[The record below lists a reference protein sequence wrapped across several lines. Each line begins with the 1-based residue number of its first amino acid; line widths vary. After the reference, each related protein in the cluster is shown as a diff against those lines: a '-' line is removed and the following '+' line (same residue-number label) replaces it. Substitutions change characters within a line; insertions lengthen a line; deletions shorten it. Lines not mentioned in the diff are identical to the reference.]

1 MKLSATFLAA
11 LFGTS
16 EANVSCQNGKNLFE
30 ASCDS
35 NGFLIKI
42 NQACRAE
49 GFSGIDFPNSFVW
62 GSSDQKTLVNPN
74 CAADSCT
81 YADVTATG
89 SGTCSAVKPVTGK
102 QDADGADTH
111 SWTVPLNECGVTGTF
126 DDINNV
132 WKYDLYFNSNSVAN
146 TANNIVQMNQVKF
159 TCSLQSFQQDVAN
172 GVVISDGSLVADP
185 TEEVINLRDQVELKI
200 STRSGNDVV
209 NSVAGIA
216 FDGNAAMLDG
226 MTADATT
233 ANIGDHV
240 ELRLQEKDGQNPF
253 NAFSLSLIK
262 CWASKDPKTSAAGEE
277 TISGSDTALE
287 LKLWDNFCPLFD
299 WVAPE
304 SGADTGSG
312 YLKKYWNRESS
323 IHAINFRQFAFLNDF
338 NLGSD
343 SLYYH
348 CHIKVCP
355 KNEETTCSK
364 KDMANVENIC
374 TAPTYYSAA
383 QAASSGTQRKRRD
396 NIITRR
402 QSDLDGS
409 TSFEIVQK
417 VSTPDVAREDCQ
429 TIDGNVCI
437 VKKDQ
442 RAETTSGSTSN
453 TTNDKDNSSAVV
465 AGTSL
470 AAFIALLNLH

>member
-1 MKLSATFLAA
+1 LSATILAA
-11 LFGTS
+11 FIGS
-16 EANVSCQNGKNLFE
+16 GEANVSCQNGKNLFE
-30 ASCDS
+30 PSCDS

-62 GSSDQKTLVNPN
+62 GSNSPKSLVNPS
-74 CAADSCT
+74 CAAGSCT

-89 SGTCSAVKPVTGK
+89 SGTCSAVKPVTGM

-126 DDINNV
+126 DSDNNE

-159 TCSLQSFQQDVAN
+159 TCSLKSFQQDAAN
-172 GVVISDGSLVADP
+172 AVVISDGSLVADP
-185 TEEVINLRDQVELKI
+185 TEVVINLRDQVELKI
-200 STRSGNDVV
+200 STRTGNDVV
-209 NSVAGIA
+209 NSVAGT
-216 FDGNAAMLDG
+216 FDGTAAMLDG

-240 ELRLQEKDGQNPF
+240 ELRLHQKDGQNPF
-253 NAFSLSLIK
+253 DAFSMSLIK
-262 CWASKDPKTSAAGEE
+262 CWASKDPKTSAGGEE

-304 SGADTGSG
+304 SGATTGSG
-312 YLKKYWNRESS
+312 YLKKHWNRESS

-364 KDMANVENIC
+364 KDMTNVENTC

-383 QAASSGTQRKRRD
+383 GVEIPGRKRRD

-402 QSDLDGS
+402 QSDFDGS

-417 VSTPDVAREDCQ
+417 VSTPDIAPEDCQ
-429 TIDGNVCI
+429 TIDGNICI
-437 VKKDQ
+437 AKKDY
-442 RAETTSGSTSN
+442 RTETISGSTSN
-453 TTNDKDNSSAVV
+453 TTNNKDNSSAVV